1 MSYTKT
7 LEADGWH
14 VDPIIDPNSGQPSPM
29 PSPSLGGGGWTVPP
43 YVSPYNG
50 QPSQPYTKT
59 LGAGGWVVDPIPDPK
74 ADDVVPALKAA
85 LATAPTNVAGIQNL
99 TGVTVTYS
107 ASTAPPDTPYARHWI
122 AGNGKDN
129 DSGSSANS
137 RVNEIASCFNFEGWE
152 PVNIGGPVVASC
164 SDGSQAQYFHAA
176 KSVVVDAENNTIQT
190 DNPIVFGITTNS
202 RYLYMPSGAGYRA
215 QIEVVDAA
223 GAGRVLSLAL
233 QWPTGYHHGQCKID
247 FGSVAE
253 RNIVFRS
260 IGDFWFSEFSITPG
274 ATCVPYSPLSGGRVK
289 GAFLGDS
296 YSQGA
301 GDGTKGLCFL
311 HSLATLM
318 GIGAFTASTIG
329 GTGYYAPNVGN
340 PLVWPSAQSP
350 VRQGYINE
358 ASPQTV
364 VSLLSINDPQ
374 DQPLVRDAM
383 VSVLTALRA
392 ANPSAMLVV
401 ATPFCPNE
409 ASGQN
414 PGGKYQIFRGWLREI
429 MPTLGGR
436 WIFLDGLEGSYL
448 TSAGTSALVGSGPWQ
463 KGDGSTTT
471 VDGTHPTEP
480 EFTVIENRINDTYR
494 AALASM

>member
-1 MSYTKT
+1 MQFIG
-7 LEADGWH
+7 E
-14 VDPIIDPNSGQPSPM
+14 
-29 PSPSLGGGGWTVPP
+29 GGGGSTV
-43 YVSPYNG
+43 VAA
-50 QPSQPYTKT
+50 Q
-59 LGAGGWVVDPIPDPK
+59 
-74 ADDVVPALKAA
+74 AA
-85 LATAPTNVAGIQNL
+85 LVTAPQNVAGIQNL

-107 ASTAPPDTPYARHWI
+107 AATAPPDTPYERHWL

-129 DSGSSANS
+129 DTGSSDNS
-137 RVNEIASCFNFEGWE
+137 RVNEIASCFNFSGWG
-152 PVNIGGPVVASC
+152 PVNIGGIVVASC

-176 KSVVVDAENNTIQT
+176 KSVVVDADNNTIQT
-190 DNPIVFGITTNS
+190 DNPTIFGITTDS
-202 RYLYMPSGAGYRA
+202 RFLYMPSGGGARA
-215 QIEVVDAA
+215 QIEVVDAQ
-223 GAGRVLSLAL
+223 GVGRVLPLAL
-233 QWPTGYHHGQCKID
+233 QWPAYHHGQCKID
-247 FGSVAE
+247 FGTAQT
-253 RNIVFRS
+253 RNIIFRS

-274 ATCVPYSPLSGGRVK
+274 ATCVPYDPLSGGKVK

-301 GDGTKGLCFL
+301 GDGTKGLSFL

-318 GIGAFTASTIG
+318 GIGAFTASAIG
-329 GTGYYAPNVGN
+329 GTGYYAPNAGN

-364 VSLLSINDPQ
+364 VSLLSINDPEG
-374 DQPLVRDAM
+374 QPLVRDAM

-392 ANPSAMLVV
+392 DNPDALLVV

-409 ASGQN
+409 AAGQN

-429 MPTLGGR
+429 MATLRGK

-448 TSAGTSALVGSGPWQ
+448 TSSGTSALVGDGPWQ

-471 VDGTHPTEP
+471 VDGTHPTEA
-480 EFTVIENRINDTYR
+480 EFTVIENRMNETYR
-494 AALASM
+494 AALATL